1 MQKNEK
7 CKFATTVKKIYDRYK
22 KGFVFEDY
30 RMNKIIENGI
40 KEIFTLIYTSLGFS
54 LCLAILFMFAY
65 LYVKEKGLKDTVKM
79 WIGQFRQNRQF
90 RGTFFLALYC
100 AMVAFRTLLNRN
112 LWMNP
117 LSNVMGGWWIY
128 NSKGEFTAEAFLNL
142 VMLMP
147 LTFLIFFYHGEQ
159 IFPEKKLFKI
169 LLLSVKISFF
179 TSISIEFLQ
188 LMMRL
193 GTVQISDIVYNTLG
207 GVVGGIIYFI
217 LKGRRS

>member
-1 MQKNEK
+1 
-7 CKFATTVKKIYDRYK
+7 
-22 KGFVFEDY
+22 
-30 RMNKIIENGI
+30 MNKIIENGI
-40 KEIFTLIYTSLGFS
+40 KEILTLIYTSLGFS

-65 LYVKEKGLKDTVKM
+65 LYVKDKGLKNTIKM
-79 WIGQFRQNRQF
+79 WLVQFKESRQF
-90 RGTFFLALYC
+90 RGTFLIALYV
-100 AMVAFRTLLNRN
+100 AMVAFRTLFNRN
-112 LWMNP
+112 LWLNP

-147 LTFLIFFYHGEQ
+147 LTFLIFFYHGKH

-169 LLLSVKISFF
+169 LLLSVKISFL

-188 LMMRL
+188 LMLRL

-207 GVVGGIIYFI
+207 GIIGGIFYFI
-217 LKGRRS
+217 LKRRS